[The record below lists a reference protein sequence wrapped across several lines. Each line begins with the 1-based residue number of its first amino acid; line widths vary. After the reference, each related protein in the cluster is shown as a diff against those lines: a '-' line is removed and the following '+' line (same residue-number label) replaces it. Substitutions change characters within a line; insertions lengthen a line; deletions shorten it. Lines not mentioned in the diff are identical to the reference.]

1 MTVTTSSRTT
11 VGPRIKKTLLA
22 TAISATLAGAGL
34 FATAAQAENTL
45 RMAYDADPVSLD
57 IHEQL
62 SGGIMQLSHLLFDPL
77 VRWDQSLNFEPR
89 LATDWEQVDDTTMRM
104 TLRDDVTFH
113 SGNPFTAEDVVWTIE
128 RLKRS
133 PDFKA
138 IFDPIASAEVVD
150 EHTVEINTVR
160 PYPLLLNLATYI
172 FPMDSEFYSGKAP
185 DGDPKDEIVKNGN
198 SYASTHVSGTGP
210 YTVVE
215 RQQGVRTEFA
225 RNPDYWDDASPGN
238 VDTLVLTPISE
249 NATRVAAL
257 LSGDVDFIAPVPPN
271 DLERVRQSDDAKLV
285 TMSGTRIIMLHMNQ
299 KRVEA
304 FEDPRVRK
312 AFAYAVNQEG
322 IADRLMKGFATPAAQ
337 MSPEGYV
344 GHVDSLTPRYDVA
357 RAKELMAEAGYAD
370 GFEISMMSPNNR
382 YVNDAK
388 IAQAVAAMLAR
399 INVDVNLKTLPKAQY
414 WGEFDNRAAD
424 MMLIGWHAD
433 TEDSANFHEYLTACP
448 DADSGA
454 GQYNAGNYCNPEL
467 DKLVMEANQEIDLEK
482 RAEMLQQV
490 EQTLYDDAAFVPL
503 HWQDLAWASAVNAEI
518 EPVLNVMNFPYL
530 GDLVVHD
537 DAE

>member
-1 MTVTTSSRTT
+1 MTVTTSTRTI
-11 VGPRIKKTLLA
+11 VGPRVKKTLLA
-22 TAISATLAGAGL
+22 TAISATLAGGAM

-104 TLRDDVTFH
+104 TLREGVTFH
-113 SGNPFTAEDVVWTIE
+113 SGNPFTAKDVVWTIE

-138 IFDPIASAEVVD
+138 IFDPIESAEVVD
-150 EHTVEINTVR
+150 EHTVEINTFK
-160 PYPLLLNLATYI
+160 PYPLLLNLATYL
-172 FPMDSEFYSGKAP
+172 FPMDSEFYSGEAP

-198 SYASTHVSGTGP
+198 SYASSQVSGTGP
-210 YTVVE
+210 YTVTE

-225 RNPDYWDDASPGN
+225 RNPDYWDEASPGN

-271 DLERVRQSDDAKLV
+271 DLERVRESDNAKLV

-344 GHVDSLTPRYDVA
+344 GHVDSLTPRYDVEK
-357 RAKELMAEAGYAD
+357 AKELMAEAGYAD
-370 GFEISMMSPNNR
+370 GFDITMMSPNNR

-399 INVDVNLKTLPKAQY
+399 INVDVDLKTLPKAQY
-414 WGEFDNRAAD
+414 WGEFDDRAAD
-424 MMLIGWHAD
+424 MMLIGWHSD

-467 DKLVMEANQEIDLEK
+467 DKLVADANQEIDLEK

-490 EQTLYDDAAFVPL
+490 EQTLYDEAAFVPL
-503 HWQDLAWASAVNAEI
+503 HWQDLAWASAINAEI

-530 GDLVVHD
+530 GDLVVN
-537 DAE
+537 DAAE

>member
-1 MTVTTSSRTT
+1 MT
-11 VGPRIKKTLLA
+11 IKKTILA
-22 TAISATLAGAGL
+22 SVIGAAMTTAAIAP
-34 FATAAQAENTL
+34 AAQAENTL

-62 SGGIMQLSHLLFDPL
+62 SGGILQLSHMTFDPL
-77 VRWDQSLNFEPR
+77 VRWTQDLDFEPR

-104 TLRDDVTFH
+104 SLREGVEFH
-113 SGNPFTAEDVVWTIE
+113 SGNPFTAKDVVWTVE

-138 IFDPIASAEVVD
+138 IFEPIASVTAVD
-150 EHTVEINTVR
+150 DHTVEFTTEK

-172 FPMDSEFYSGKAP
+172 FPMDSQFYSGDDA

-198 SYASTHVSGTGP
+198 SYASRHLSGTGP
-210 YTVVE
+210 YEVTE
-215 RQQGVRTEFA
+215 RQQGVRIAFE
-225 RNPDYWDDASPGN
+225 RNDDYWDEDSPGN
-238 VDTLVLTPISE
+238 VDKIVMTPISE

-271 DLERVRQSDDAKLV
+271 DLERIRNDDDNQLV
-285 TMSGTRIIMLHMNQ
+285 TMSGTRIILFHMNEE
-299 KRVEA
+299 RVEA
-304 FEDPRVRK
+304 FQDPRVRQ
-312 AFAYAVNQEG
+312 AFAYAINQEG

-337 MSPEGYV
+337 FSPDGYA
-344 GHVDSLTPRYDVA
+344 GHVDGLEPRYDVEK
-357 RAKELMAEAGYAD
+357 AKQLMAEAGYED
-370 GFEISMMSPNNR
+370 GFEITMMAPNNR

-399 INVDVNLKTLPKAQY
+399 INVTVDLKTLPKAQY
-414 WGEFDNRAAD
+414 WGEYDDRAAD
-424 MMLIGWHAD
+424 MMMIGWHAD

-448 DADSGA
+448 DADTGA

-467 DKLVMEANQEIDLEK
+467 DKLVAEANLEVDRDK

-490 EQTLYDDAAFVPL
+490 EQTLYDEAAFIPL
-503 HWQDLAWASAVNAEI
+503 HWQDLAWASADNVDIA
-518 EPVLNVMNFPYL
+518 PVLNVMNFPYL
-530 GDLVVHD
+530 GDLVI
-537 DAE
+537 EEE

>member
-1 MTVTTSSRTT
+1 MTL
-11 VGPRIKKTLLA
+11 KKTLLA
-22 TAISATLAGAGL
+22 SLIGAAMTTAVLPSVAGAE
-34 FATAAQAENTL
+34 TSL

-62 SGGIMQLSHLLFDPL
+62 SGGILQLSHMTFDPL
-77 VRWDQSLNFEPR
+77 VRWTQDLSFEPR
-89 LATDWEQVDDTTMRM
+89 LATAWEQVDDTTMRM

-138 IFDPIASAEVVD
+138 IFEPIASVTAVD
-150 EHTVEINTVR
+150 DTTVEITTTK
-160 PYPLLLNLATYI
+160 PYPLLLNLATYV
-172 FPMDSEFYSGKAP
+172 FPMDSAFYSGTDE

-198 SYASTHVSGTGP
+198 SFASSHLSGTGP
-210 YTVVE
+210 YVVTE
-215 RQQGVRTEFA
+215 RQQGVRIAFE
-225 RNPDYWDDASPGN
+225 RNADYWDEASPGN
-238 VDTLVLTPISE
+238 VDEIVLTPISE

-271 DLERVRQSDDAKLV
+271 DLERVRQDEDVQLV
-285 TMSGTRIIMLHMNQ
+285 TMSGTRIILFHMNQ
-299 KRVEA
+299 ERVEA
-304 FEDPRVRK
+304 FQDPRVRQ
-312 AFAYAVNQEG
+312 AFAYAINQEG

-337 MSPEGYV
+337 FSPEGYA
-344 GHVDSLTPRYDVA
+344 GHVEGLEARYDLEKA
-357 RAKELMAEAGYAD
+357 QQLMSDAGFED
-370 GFEISMMSPNNR
+370 GFEITMMAPNNR

-399 INVDVNLKTLPKAQY
+399 INVAVDLKTLPKAQY
-414 WGEFDNRAAD
+414 WGEYDDRAAD
-424 MMLIGWHAD
+424 MMMIGWHSD

-448 DADSGA
+448 DADTGA

-467 DKLVMEANQEIDLEK
+467 DALIAEANLEVDRER

-490 EQTLYDDAAFVPL
+490 EQAIYDDAAFVPL
-503 HWQDLAWASAVNAEI
+503 HWQDLAWASAANVDI

-530 GDLVVHD
+530 GDLVITD
-537 DAE
+537 E